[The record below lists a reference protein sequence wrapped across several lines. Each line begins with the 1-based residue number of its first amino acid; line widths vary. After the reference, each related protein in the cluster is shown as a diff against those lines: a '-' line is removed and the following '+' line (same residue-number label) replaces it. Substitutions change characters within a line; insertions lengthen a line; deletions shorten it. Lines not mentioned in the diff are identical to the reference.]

1 MGVFT
6 LTFEVRTRYL
16 NASWWMVDS
25 CMARIG
31 DQPIERARGI
41 RLFNSACCPLLIY
54 CFFVFLIF
62 SHFFGHFVIFFVF
75 F

>member
-1 MGVFT
+1 MGVLT
-6 LTFEVRTRYL
+6 LTFEMRTSYL

-41 RLFNSACCPLLIY
+41 RLFNSVFVPVAFC
-54 CFFVFLIF
+54 VFLTF
-62 SHFFGHFVIFFVF
+62 SKFGHVAIFVF